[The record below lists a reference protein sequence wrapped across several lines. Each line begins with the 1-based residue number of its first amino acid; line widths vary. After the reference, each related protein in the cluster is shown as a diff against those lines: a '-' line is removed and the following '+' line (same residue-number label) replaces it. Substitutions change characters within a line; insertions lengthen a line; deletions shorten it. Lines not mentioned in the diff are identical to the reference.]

1 MSHVTVSLPDA
12 LESFVNDEVAA
23 HGLDSSDT
31 YIRSLIAR
39 ERDRQML
46 RNLLLEGQTSP
57 IVGLADDAYF
67 DSLRTRVRSAT

>member
-31 YIRSLIAR
+31 YIQSLIAR
-39 ERDRQML
+39 EHDRQVL
-46 RNLLLEGQTSP
+46 RNLLLEGQASP
-57 IVGLADDAYF
+57 VVGVADEAYF
-67 DSLRTRVRSAT
+67 DSLRARVRSAT

>member
-23 HGLDSSDT
+23 HGHDSSDT

-39 ERDRQML
+39 ERDRQVL
-46 RNLLLEGQTSP
+46 RNLLLEGQASP
-57 IVGLADDAYF
+57 IVGVADDSYF
-67 DSLRTRVRSAT
+67 DRLRARVPSAT